1 MLIDGTYASY
11 LLLEMPK
18 IGFILYSL
26 NFISIKFINY
36 FQYDYLDNAAL
47 KEQLK
52 TDFKKC

>member
-26 NFISIKFINY
+26 NFIIKFINY